1 MLKCLLLKH
10 MKERHK
16 LIPASYLVLK
26 KENKILMLR
35 RFNTGYKDGFYS
47 FPAGHVEEGE
57 SFEECLIREAKEEI
71 GVEIRRESLKEL
83 YIIHRYKDEVLLNNA
98 RIDVFYIV
106 ENWTGEIQ
114 NLEPNKCDDL
124 SWFDLENLPENTIP
138 YIRVA
143 IENIKNKVHFLEI

>member
-1 MLKCLLLKH
+1 
-10 MKERHK
+10 MKEKHK
-16 LIPASYLVLK
+16 LIPASYLILK
-26 KENKILMLR
+26 KENKVLMLR

-98 RIDVFYIV
+98 RVDVFYIV
-106 ENWTGEIQ
+106 ENWSGEIQ

-124 SWFDLENLPENTIP
+124 SWFDLENLPKDTIP

-143 IENIKNKVHFLEI
+143 IENIKKKINFLEI

>member
-1 MLKCLLLKH
+1 

-16 LIPASYLVLK
+16 LIPASYLILK

-106 ENWTGEIQ
+106 ENWSGEIQ

-124 SWFDLENLPENTIP
+124 YWFDLENLPKDTIP